1 MPPLVLFDC
10 WLVTSLEGKKK
21 EWPAQEVNA
30 ARNRWEDLFSGLG
43 DWAWGLGLGVG
54 VDKGHLINIAF
65 NVERR
70 SPANNTAGGREMKN
84 WCFIAEKPAP
94 APHLAHPEGCAA
106 LRIVLVTVHRVSRSC
121 EHFPDGFDLPLLQGG
136 EGLTASR
143 HVRIDREG
151 VRDTDDPESMRVGQV
166 PPAWSKVPSALSV
179 ERASKKAEYEE
190 EVCSQDW

>member
-1 MPPLVLFDC
+1 MGLLGGWAFSYERGTPVRDLSVKVL
-10 WLVTSLEGKKK
+10 LN
-21 EWPAQEVNA
+21 PQ
-30 ARNRWEDLFSGLG
+30 GLLNPRR
-43 DWAWGLGLGVG
+43 DWSV
-54 VDKGHLINIAF
+54 V
-65 NVERR
+65 
-70 SPANNTAGGREMKN
+70 
-84 WCFIAEKPAP
+84 AEQPAP

-106 LRIVLVTVHRVSRSC
+106 LHLRIVLVTVHRVSRSC